1 MREAAV
7 VTGVLGAGTAFVFAA
22 AAVVSTLFPSGAL
35 VPSGWNGGCMDCG
48 GWGKPGVGVP
58 IPMPM
63 PVPGIQGIPEKGV
76 VIFQANG
83 TAVDVAPA
91 MPAGTADDVIP
102 QP

>member
-1 MREAAV
+1 MRAAAV

-48 GWGKPGVGVP
+48 GGWAKPGIG

-63 PVPGIQGIPEKGV
+63 PVPGIPEKGV
-76 VIFQANG
+76 VVFQAAG
-83 TAVDVAPA
+83 TTEGVAPA
-91 MPAGTADDVIP
+91 GPAGTADDVIP

>member
-1 MREAAV
+1 MRAAAV

-48 GWGKPGVGVP
+48 GGWAKPGIGIP
-58 IPMPM
+58 LPMPA
-63 PVPGIQGIPEKGV
+63 PGIPEKGV
-76 VIFQANG
+76 VILPSSGA
-83 TAVDVAPA
+83 AVDVAPV
-91 MPAGTADDVIP
+91 MPAGTDNDVIP

>member
-1 MREAAV
+1 MRAAVV

-48 GWGKPGVGVP
+48 GWGKPGVG

-63 PVPGIQGIPEKGV
+63 PVP
-76 VIFQANG
+76 ASR
-83 TAVDVAPA
+83 ASRRRASSSSRRPA
-91 MPAGTADDVIP
+91 RP
-102 QP
+102 